1 MIKAGA
7 NREEINE
14 IIRMAKEGID
24 SGAISKA
31 LRIVEETVKSFMDFD
46 PLEYEKQ
53 EAAKARAEAEEAE
66 EKRLLAEAGARV
78 AVEKKGKK

>member
-14 IIRMAKEGID
+14 IIRMAKEGAD
-24 SGAISKA
+24 SGVISKA
-31 LRIVEETVKSFMDFD
+31 LRIVEATVKSFMDFD

-53 EAAKARAEAEEAE
+53 ESAKARAEAEAAE